1 MIILI
6 IYSACLFLSVLLVA
20 RCRFL
25 SFDQKRLHILLSI
38 VLPFWGFL
46 YVLANRGKYV
56 KHKNRSGTTAY
67 ELDSDDV
74 TTIVDAIDGSDGD
87 FLDFD

>member
-1 MIILI
+1 M
-6 IYSACLFLSVLLVA
+6 
-20 RCRFL
+20 
-25 SFDQKRLHILLSI
+25 
-38 VLPFWGFL
+38 PFWGFL
-46 YVLANRGKYV
+46 YVLTNRGKYV
-56 KHKNRSGTTAY
+56 RQKNRPDTTAY